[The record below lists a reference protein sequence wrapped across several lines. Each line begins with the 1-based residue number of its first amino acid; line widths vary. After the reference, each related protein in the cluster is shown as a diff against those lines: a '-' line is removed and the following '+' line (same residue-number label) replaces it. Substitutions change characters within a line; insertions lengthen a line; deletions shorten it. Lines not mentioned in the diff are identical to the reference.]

1 METCLCQ
8 PWSLHQSPEQV
19 HSAPNLQSS
28 LSLTNPLKL
37 NRQLCACLP
46 SRFNVSD
53 SLCPYGPWPA
63 RFLHPW
69 DSPGNNTGVG
79 CHALL
84 QGIFLTQVSCIAGRC
99 FTNRATREA
108 HEYDIQACKEYWE
121 KVRQTSYLSKNEYFF
136 SFCSHPLFQTHKEK
150 MKGNVSTRTKECQ
163 PPSEGSISFPL
174 YISHPVSQKKK
185 KVCRIDQTTFI
196 VGETPKGI
204 RRYVIY
210 NNTWLC
216 E

>member
-1 METCLCQ
+1 M
-8 PWSLHQSPEQV
+8 
-19 HSAPNLQSS
+19 
-28 LSLTNPLKL
+28 
-37 NRQLCACLP
+37 
-46 SRFNVSD
+46 SD
-53 SLCPYGPWPA
+53 SCDPMGCSLPGSSIHGILQAIILEWA
-63 RFLHPW
+63 AISFSRGSSHPK
-69 DSPGNNTGVG
+69 N
-79 CHALL
+79 
-84 QGIFLTQVSCIAGRC
+84 QTQVSCIAGRC